1 MRRLRFDKQLIDLEA
16 LIFGERA
23 EIHSKF
29 DNREEIESFLRRHG
43 VGIRQNAVRAS
54 DLIAK
59 CAGFPLEQSLPR
71 VMLLI
76 DDCLNDFGQTIYD
89 VLLLFT
95 KRGLI

>member
-1 MRRLRFDKQLIDLEA
+1 MRRLRFDEQLIDLEA

-29 DNREEIESFLRRHG
+29 NNREQIERFLRRHG
-43 VGIRQNAVRAS
+43 VGIGQNAIRAA
-54 DLIAK
+54 DLVAK
-59 CAGFPLEQSLPR
+59 RARFPLEQSLPR

-76 DDCLNDFGQTIYD
+76 DDRLNDFAQTIYD
-89 VLLLFT
+89 FLLLFT